1 VNEGKV
7 IYCTGQGAGRVL
19 LMLLDP
25 DWLLETS
32 QKADFSDG
40 AEEWATFGTQGVEFV
55 AHPEKPGA
63 KVLSLRK
70 TDPDWPAAAVW
81 NFPSGRQ
88 GRLHLRLKL
97 NPGFAGALVGLTD
110 HFSVPFDLEDR
121 FNNLFNLDL
130 GVRSGPVRASAVRS
144 EPVRTSASRRNY
156 EQGARLTPGRWH
168 DLLLEWDC
176 AGRECRV
183 LVDGRSTGVL
193 PLLRETAGV
202 CYLRLRST
210 AEQTDNAGFLVE
222 SVEADI
228 SNN

>member
-40 AEEWATFGTQGVEFV
+40 AEEWATLGTQGVEFV

-70 TDPDWPAAAVW
+70 TQPDWPAAAVW

-88 GRLHLRLKL
+88 GRLRLRLKL

-121 FNNLFNLDL
+121 VNNLFNLDL
-130 GVRSGPVRASAVRS
+130 GVRSGPVRASA
-144 EPVRTSASRRNY
+144 SRRNY
-156 EQGARLTPGRWH
+156 EPEARLTPGRWH

-176 AGRECRV
+176 DQQECRV
-183 LVDGRSTGVL
+183 LVGGRKVSVL